1 MRYCAADDPVSG
13 RCAARYG
20 AVDAAVGG
28 RCAARYGAADAP
40 VWGYWYAIK
49 GSKIWTLY
57 FLHLDL
63 YFRYICSLPGVGRFE
78 EGSVCW
84 FSGFF

>member
-49 GSKIWTLY
+49 GSKIWTPY
-57 FLHLDL
+57 FLQRTLL
-63 YFRYICSLPGVGRFE
+63 CE
-78 EGSVCW
+78 EGALCDTVLRTIL
-84 FSGFF
+84 